1 MESKGI
7 VRRVDELGR
16 IVLPREMRKSLNIRI
31 GSKLEIGIVDGNK
44 FLLSKYSDM
53 ASLKEYSDAV
63 ANAISVSIEHDV
75 LISDMER
82 ILSSSKKKYLNK
94 EFSEEVQELIKKKP
108 LFMGEFGPNARV
120 FKTEEDAEEVW
131 TETVRLATES
141 GFKGFAVWTLESHNQ
156 TECWN
161 ILADDGKFDLFLEL
175 VSIHTGLEI
184 PDGDDSDAGASFDDD
199 DEEDKKAV
207 SGKDSDINDEVTDD
221 LEADLATKTNDELKQ
236 ICEEKGIDT
245 KKLKTKSELIDA
257 ILA

>member
-82 ILSSSKKKYLNK
+82 ILSSSKKKYINK
-94 EFSEEVQELIKKKP
+94 EFSEEVQELIYKKEIIIKKQDDGSEM
-108 LFMGEFGPNARV
+108 LEFFAGTG
-120 FKTEEDAEEVW
+120 TEYSCQLIVPIVKDGDAIG
-131 TETVRLATES
+131 AIS
-141 GFKGFAVWTLESHNQ
+141 
-156 TECWN
+156 
-161 ILADDGKFDLFLEL
+161 ILAMENKCF
-175 VSIHTGLEI
+175 
-184 PDGDDSDAGASFDDD
+184 DDSSV
-199 DEEDKKAV
+199 KICKAFA
-207 SGKDSDINDEVTDD
+207 KYLSD
-221 LEADLATKTNDELKQ
+221 Q
-236 ICEEKGIDT
+236 I
-245 KKLKTKSELIDA
+245 S
-257 ILA
+257 